1 MCLPR
6 IFHIY
11 KDTCANLILIFVLEL
26 IVCYFSGDIF
36 DTEVTRT
43 WEFNSTFPLRSI
55 VIPKLLFSPVF
66 YLIKSLS
73 DAGVVILNG
82 WMIISSTR
90 FVMAVLSLWIDFC
103 VFKVLK
109 FMRGDYSKGLLLVA
123 GSYVTL
129 TYQCHTFTNSFE
141 TLLFSS
147 LMYVI
152 FLSSTQVISSV
163 ENKHSEKKSKFVV
176 TGTVIENQVSK
187 KPVSLY
193 CASLAFGLISV
204 AGVFNRPTFVIFSIL
219 PTLWWLYLLLK
230 FSDSAQHFVQHTI
243 LMIASA
249 AVTAAVFCFV
259 DSLYFKDMSIFDL
272 YNEVSYCLPFSSNTL
287 ICLKTVFETYFVFTP
302 WNFVKYNTKGENL
315 AEHGLHPFY
324 LHVCVNMP
332 LLFGPLVYY
341 LLRSMANSVKTL
353 TKVLRYLPKIDR
365 NKLANI
371 DIILDAKLLLT
382 VFILF
387 PVLLFSIFPHQ
398 EPRFLSPLLP
408 VMILLTCI
416 SVKSFT
422 KLFIAS
428 FIVFNVILTIIFGM
442 MHQGGLIPC
451 ILSLQ
456 TLYNTNKIRHN
467 SSVSYNFIFSHTYMP
482 PQFPLLI
489 KGSNVKVY
497 DTKGAGIETVIDL
510 IQDINKSID
519 RDTDKES
526 RIFLVIPSE
535 VYKDKLQ
542 GRNLNITL
550 VEKFYPHL
558 SFEDLPRVA
567 VATENTTFSFYSI
580 IKQIYD
586 QLFLIL
592 LEINS

>member
-1 MCLPR
+1 M
-6 IFHIY
+6 
-11 KDTCANLILIFVLEL
+11 
-26 IVCYFSGDIF
+26 F
-36 DTEVTRT
+36 DTDVTRT

-73 DAGVVILNG
+73 DAGAVTLSG

-90 FVMAVLSLWIDFC
+90 FVMAFLSLWIDFC

-109 FMRGDYSKGLLLVA
+109 FMRGDHSKGLLLIA
-123 GSYVTL
+123 SSYVTL

-152 FLSSTQVISSV
+152 FLSSIQVISSV

-176 TGTVIENQVSK
+176 TGTVMENQVSK
-187 KPVSLY
+187 KPMSLY

-204 AGVFNRPTFVIFSIL
+204 AGLFNRPTFVIFSIL

-230 FSDSAQHFVQHTI
+230 FSDSAQHFIQHTI

-249 AVTAAVFCFV
+249 AVTAAVFCSV
-259 DSLYFKDMSIFDL
+259 DSLYFKDISIFDL
-272 YNEVSYCLPFSSNTL
+272 YNEVSYCLPFSSNTS
-287 ICLKTVFETYFVFTP
+287 ICLKTVFKIYFVFTP

-324 LHVCVNMP
+324 LHFCVNMP

-353 TKVLRYLPKIDR
+353 TKVLRNLPNIDR

-382 VFILF
+382 VYIFF
-387 PVLLFSIFPHQ
+387 PIIIFSVFPHQ
-398 EPRFLSPLLP
+398 EPRFLTPLLP
-408 VMILLTCI
+408 LMILLTCI
-416 SVKSFT
+416 SVKSFS
-422 KLFIAS
+422 KVFIAS
-428 FIVFNVILTIIFGM
+428 FVVFNVILTIIFGI

-482 PQFPLLI
+482 PKFPLLI
-489 KGSNVKVY
+489 KGSKVKVY

-526 RIFLVIPSE
+526 RIFLIIPSG
-535 VYKDKLQ
+535 VHNDKLQ
-542 GRNLNITL
+542 GRDLNITI
-550 VEKFYPHL
+550 VDKFYPHL
-558 SFEDLPRVA
+558 SFEDLPTVTM
-567 VATENTTFSFYSI
+567 ATGHETFSFNSMF
-580 IKQIYD
+580 KQIYD
-586 QLFLIL
+586 QLFLLL
-592 LEINS
+592 LEINL